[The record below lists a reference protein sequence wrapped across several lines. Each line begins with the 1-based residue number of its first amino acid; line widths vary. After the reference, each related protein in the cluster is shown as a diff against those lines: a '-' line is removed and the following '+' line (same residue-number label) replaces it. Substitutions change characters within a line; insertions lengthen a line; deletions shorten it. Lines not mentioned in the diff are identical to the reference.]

1 MKVDTTLERFISA
14 QENKYSIA
22 LSEIKSGLKS
32 SHWMWYIFPQL
43 IGLGTSYKS
52 EFYGIN
58 GLQEAKEYINH
69 PILGIRLREITRKL
83 LSLNGNDAEEIVGFP
98 DCLKLKSSMTLF
110 NLVDESE
117 DKLFKSVLDKFYNG
131 ESDEQTLELLTA
143 S

>member
-43 IGLGTSYKS
+43 IGLGNSYKS

-69 PILGIRLREITRKL
+69 PILGIRLREITREL

-117 DKLFKSVLDKFYNG
+117 DKLFKSVLDKYYNG
-131 ESDEQTLELLTA
+131 EYDEQTLELLTD

>member
-1 MKVDTTLERFISA
+1 
-14 QENKYSIA
+14 
-22 LSEIKSGLKS
+22 
-32 SHWMWYIFPQL
+32 MWYIFPQL
-43 IGLGTSYKS
+43 IGLGNSYKS

-69 PILGIRLREITRKL
+69 PILGIRLREITREL
-83 LSLNGNDAEEIVGFP
+83 LSLNVNDTEEIVGFP

-117 DKLFKSVLDKFYNG
+117 DKLFKSVLDKYYNG
-131 ESDEQTLELLTA
+131 ESDEHTLELLID